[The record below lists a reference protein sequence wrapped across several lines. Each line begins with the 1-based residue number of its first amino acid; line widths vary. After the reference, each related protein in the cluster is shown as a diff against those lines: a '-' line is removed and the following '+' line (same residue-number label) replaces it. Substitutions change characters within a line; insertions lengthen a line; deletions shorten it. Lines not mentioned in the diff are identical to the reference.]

1 MPLHAASFVDR
12 HQAVVNAALS
22 IVIALAVVQLLKQ
35 VFDRRADRIAQAVM
49 RGELSPEV
57 DTRIRLVRR
66 LVYATVIG
74 LGVASA
80 LSQFDEVR
88 TVGST
93 LLASGAI
100 AAAVVGFAAR
110 QTLANI
116 VAGIMIAITQPIRV
130 GDWVAFDDEY
140 GQVED
145 VTLNFTTLRT
155 GAGRRVIIPN
165 EKIASSVV
173 RNDTLGEPAIGL
185 DVSVWIGPAAD
196 ARRALEVLREETG
209 SDVSVAEAV
218 PWGIRLAL
226 GGDPVPP
233 SEKPVREADL
243 RARAVVR
250 LQAEGLLAEGAGP
263 GPPNP

>member
-1 MPLHAASFVDR
+1 MALHAASFLDR
-12 HQAVVNAALS
+12 HTAVVNAVLS
-22 IVIALAVVQLLKQ
+22 ILVALAVVQLLKQ
-35 VFDRRADRIAQAVM
+35 VFDRRAERIAQAVM

-66 LVYATVIG
+66 MVYATVIG
-74 LGVASA
+74 LGVATA

-130 GDWVAFDDEY
+130 GDWVAFEDDY

-173 RNDTLGEPAIGL
+173 RNDTLGEPTIGL
-185 DVSVWIGPAAD
+185 DVSVWIPAGAD
-196 ARRALEVLREETG
+196 AARALAVLRDETG
-209 SDVSVAEAV
+209 GDVSVADAV

-226 GGDPVPP
+226 GGEPVAPAV
-233 SEKPVREADL
+233 KPVHEADL
-243 RARAVVR
+243 RARAVLR
-250 LQAEGLLAEGAGP
+250 LQAEGLLSEGAGP
-263 GPPNP
+263 APPNP